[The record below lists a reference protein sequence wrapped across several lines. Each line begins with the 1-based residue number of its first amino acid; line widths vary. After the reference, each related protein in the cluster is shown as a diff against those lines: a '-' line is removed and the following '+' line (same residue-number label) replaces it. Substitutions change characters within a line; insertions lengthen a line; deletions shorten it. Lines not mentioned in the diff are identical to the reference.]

1 MIVNNKE
8 TRSATCGLKKDLHPT
23 RKQTYPNNTLSQ
35 TEKQLVRRFDGKPVG
50 YIEDGILKKRVQ
62 ASKHMLRIPR
72 GWAWDKDI
80 LEEVLAEGILK
91 TEIFDT
97 EEEVTYFAN
106 IQDILEKGQEVNRGY
121 GLQVVLYLYLWKKKK
136 HKTNEN
142 QPMLNLILEGKK

>member
-1 MIVNNKE
+1 MKIINKE
-8 TRSATCGLKKDLHPT
+8 TRSATCGLKKDLQPT
-23 RKQTYPNNTLSQ
+23 RKQTYSDNTLSQ
-35 TEKQLVRRFDGKPVG
+35 KEKQLVRRFDGKPVG

-80 LEEVLAEGILK
+80 LEEAVAEGILK

-97 EEEVTYFAN
+97 EREVAYSAN

-121 GLQVVLYLYLWKKKK
+121 GLQIVLHLYLWKKKK
-136 HKTNEN
+136 QKINEI
-142 QPMLNLILEGKK
+142 QPMLRLI